1 MSLLSSLR
9 RRTSDNEAKVQE
21 FIVWVSTATDVE
33 EQGSTVTAH
42 QQTSISV
49 WVSLPFYVID
59 TVIRQITFLSE

>member
-1 MSLLSSLR
+1 M
-9 RRTSDNEAKVQE
+9 QE

-49 WVSLPFYVID
+49 WVSLLFCVID
-59 TVIRQITFLSE
+59 TVITQITFLSE